1 MDVPGHPRI
10 REQFREHLADAK
22 AIVFVVDASNVSR
35 NGPIVAEYVGCFTA
49 YYICARATDG
59 SL

>member
-1 MDVPGHPRI
+1 VDVPGHPRI

-35 NGPIVAEYVGCFTA
+35 NGPIVAEYVGCSPH
-49 YYICARATDG
+49 ICVRATDG